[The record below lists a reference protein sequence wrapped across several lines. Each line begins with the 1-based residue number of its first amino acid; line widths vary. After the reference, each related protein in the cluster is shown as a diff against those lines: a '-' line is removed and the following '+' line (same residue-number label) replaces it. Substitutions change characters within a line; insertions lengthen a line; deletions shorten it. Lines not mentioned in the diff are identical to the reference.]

1 VWPGAAS
8 AFISS
13 LTFWPASGLI
23 FSVGLIEHFDPPG
36 ASQFPYPTWLYR
48 ATRELQHFGHSRQ
61 FLAQFG
67 ECRPYIHSGYT
78 PLCMRRN
85 REEAEAESLPR
96 RKVLARRQALNAAG

>member
-1 VWPGAAS
+1 MDLCSVIQLKPG
-8 AFISS
+8 F
-13 LTFWPASGLI
+13 PAEDDIVVHRVRGVHSRM
-23 FSVGLIEHFDPPG
+23 IEF
-36 ASQFPYPTWLYR
+36 
-48 ATRELQHFGHSRQ
+48 QHFGHSRQ